1 MAFEIREGHNWA
13 EPVTVEFYDEPL
25 MGKLEIIKTDA
36 DTGDVLEGAEFE
48 VIAEKDIITG
58 DGTIQIKAGETAAV
72 LKTDEKGKA
81 ESGLLCQGT
90 YRVREIQAPEGY
102 IRAEKEWIVELT
114 KDAEDDEQ
122 KEFVRKMR
130 ITNQKE
136 KIIVEKREEKI
147 KTPVSKNRGS
157 IANEKV
163 DDDRISR
170 KCGID
175 SDASDLNSKK
185 EKRVQKSV

>member
-1 MAFEIREGHNWA
+1 M
-13 EPVTVEFYDEPL
+13 
-25 MGKLEIIKTDA
+25 
-36 DTGDVLEGAEFE
+36 
-48 VIAEKDIITG
+48 
-58 DGTIQIKAGETAAV
+58 
-72 LKTDEKGKA
+72 KTDEKGKA

-136 KIIVEKREEKI
+136 KIIVEKEK
-147 KTPVSKNRGS
+147 KNQNPS
-157 IANEKV
+157 
-163 DDDRISR
+163 
-170 KCGID
+170 
-175 SDASDLNSKK
+175 
-185 EKRVQKSV
+185 Q